1 MILVKDELK
10 RSIERIQNKLDA
22 HGVVLS
28 ELERGATDHS
38 TRITELEAN
47 VGSLTAR
54 VTYLD
59 NRCEDLE
66 GRMRRNNIRL
76 LGIPEGVEGSRP
88 TESVAGL
95 LQELLGLDEK
105 PLLDRAHRT
114 LRSRPGRGRRVSIFP
129 DYTTA
134 VAKKRASFG
143 DVKRQLRACPG
154 VKYGLIYPAVLRLTL
169 PDSSTHRFLQIR
181 SYVRNLDPRFPTL
194 PCETQFDTF
203 LTPRPTLKDV
213 GERGGQL
220 SGGQKQRIAIARA
233 LIREPQ
239 VLILDEITSCLDSES
254 ERMVQQ
260 TLRRPSQTLLVIA
273 HRLKTVEE
281 ADLIVVIDNGA
292 VTEQGTHQE
301 LMSRKGSYYR
311 LKERLFTEDRADPAD
326 QDKQLSQ

>member
-1 MILVKDELK
+1 M
-10 RSIERIQNKLDA
+10 
-22 HGVVLS
+22 
-28 ELERGATDHS
+28 
-38 TRITELEAN
+38 
-47 VGSLTAR
+47 
-54 VTYLD
+54 Y
-59 NRCEDLE
+59 
-66 GRMRRNNIRL
+66 
-76 LGIPEGVEGSRP
+76 
-88 TESVAGL
+88 
-95 LQELLGLDEK
+95 
-105 PLLDRAHRT
+105 
-114 LRSRPGRGRRVSIFP
+114 
-129 DYTTA
+129 
-134 VAKKRASFG
+134 
-143 DVKRQLRACPG
+143 
-154 VKYGLIYPAVLRLTL
+154 
-169 PDSSTHRFLQIR
+169 
-181 SYVRNLDPRFPTL
+181 
-194 PCETQFDTF
+194 
-203 LTPRPTLKDV
+203 V